1 MEISTSVLEAG
12 PFRVAA
18 ASRPKHFFL
27 RGEWGML
34 IPIAA
39 VCAILGM
46 LEAVIMV
53 VCNLDPLLIFA
64 G

>member
-1 MEISTSVLEAG
+1 MEISTSVLESG
-12 PFRVAA
+12 SFRVAA
-18 ASRPKHFFL
+18 ASRPKRFIL

-34 IPIAA
+34 IPIAT

-46 LEAVIMV
+46 LEAVIIV
-53 VCNLDPLLIFA
+53 VCNLDPLLTFA